1 MKNILASALLPSPF
15 SLLPLPLRDRVGQ
28 GREKGREKNPFDFEG
43 AGLNYRFLL
52 LYKKYILIR
61 FLFIVLGTI
70 YILWWDIFIIFW
82 NTVEYLLVK
91 TFKVMKRISILE
103 YFVFIHTFIFSYM
116 LFVDAYY
123 LFLDEPYFTL
133 FTPTPNFIYLLEKIT
148 SLLFII
154 QKFIEKLI
162 SKGRDVKLISTKI
175 SKGSRYRIFFFN
187 NSGNLNHPPPALAP
201 LKARILKAPS
211 GDKNQKARIFLPGPG

>member
-1 MKNILASALLPSPF
+1 
-15 SLLPLPLRDRVGQ
+15 
-28 GREKGREKNPFDFEG
+28 
-43 AGLNYRFLL
+43 
-52 LYKKYILIR
+52 
-61 FLFIVLGTI
+61 
-70 YILWWDIFIIFW
+70 
-82 NTVEYLLVK
+82 
-91 TFKVMKRISILE
+91 MKRISILE

-162 SKGRDVKLISTKI
+162 SKGRYVKLISTKI

-187 NSGNLNHPPPALAP
+187 NKIFNL
-201 LKARILKAPS
+201 
-211 GDKNQKARIFLPGPG
+211 